1 MNRCRLKSC
10 RKYGKPESML
20 KVPIG
25 AFCNIEHA
33 FQWAQE
39 NAAKARQKAK
49 AKAKQQAKA
58 HKQNDRQRQLE
69 LTQAA
74 VNKLCLLLDKGL
86 PCISCGRPDGGP
98 RKRNASHF
106 KSRGSNSFLRFD
118 LANIH
123 ASCVVCNLYQSGNI
137 EGYRSGLAQRHGSAM
152 VDYLDSAPRVKD
164 WTPQELIQLRRGI
177 AAECRRLEKGEPAS
191 RDWRQ
196 IPQAK
201 EVAI

>member
-1 MNRCRLKSC
+1 MPTATLRCC
-10 RKYGKPESML
+10 H
-20 KVPIG
+20 
-25 AFCNIEHA
+25 C
-33 FQWAQE
+33 
-39 NAAKARQKAK
+39 KARFPREEAHKLPVGNFCSYAHVIDYAAANGIQRLQKER
-49 AKAKQQAKA
+49 KQQTKK
-58 HKQNDRQRQLE
+58 HRQSDRQRQLE

-74 VNKLCLLLDKGL
+74 VNKLCLLLDKGQ

-106 KSRGSNSFLRFD
+106 KSRGSNSFLRFE

-177 AAECRRLEKGEPAS
+177 AEECRRLEKGEPAT

-196 IPQAK
+196 IPQART
-201 EVAI
+201 EAA